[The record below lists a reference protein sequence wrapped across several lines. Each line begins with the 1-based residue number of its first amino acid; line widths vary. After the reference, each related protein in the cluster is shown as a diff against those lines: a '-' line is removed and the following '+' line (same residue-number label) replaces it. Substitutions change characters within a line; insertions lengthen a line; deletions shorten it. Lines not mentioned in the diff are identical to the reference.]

1 MRLGMLSI
9 NKRPAGAEKLVLADI
24 LSVLAMT
31 HSDSG
36 KRETLLYR
44 LVGSPSS
51 TVGSWGHEYVR
62 HLSLEIGQE
71 YANIQAVLAAGDQVG
86 KISVQDLLK
95 LTLDVVPF
103 FMSHNA
109 EADACDLLIELDN
122 LALLPDYVDANT
134 WRRVCLYITSCVMYV
149 APPED
154 VAILKT
160 AHKIYRAMEG
170 GQFTEG
176 ILLLVDG

>member
-1 MRLGMLSI
+1 M
-9 NKRPAGAEKLVLADI
+9 LADI

-36 KRETLLYR
+36 LRETLAYR
-44 LVGSPSS
+44 LRGSPST
-51 TVGSWGHEYVR
+51 TVGQWGHEYVR

-71 YANIQAVLAAGDQVG
+71 YENIQVLLASGEPDG
-86 KISVQDLLK
+86 PISAQALLA
-95 LTLDVVPF
+95 LALNLVPF

-109 EADACDLLIELDN
+109 EADACDLLLELES
-122 LALLPDYVDANT
+122 LALLPDYIDANT
-134 WRRVCLYITSCVMYV
+134 WRRVCLYITSCVSYV

-176 ILLLVDG
+176 M

>member
-1 MRLGMLSI
+1 
-9 NKRPAGAEKLVLADI
+9 
-24 LSVLAMT
+24 MT

-36 KRETLLYR
+36 KRETLSYR
-44 LVGSPSS
+44 LVGSPSA
-51 TVGSWGHEYVR
+51 TMGSWGHEYVR

-71 YANIQAVLAAGDQVG
+71 YANIQQLAADDQVG
-86 KISVQDLLK
+86 KISSEELLK
-95 LTLDVVPF
+95 LALDVVPF
-103 FMSHNA
+103 FMAHNA
-109 EADACDLLIELDN
+109 EADACDLLLELES
-122 LALLPDYVDANT
+122 LALLPDFVDKNT
-134 WRRVCLYITSCVMYV
+134 WRRVCIYITSCVMYV

-176 ILLLVDG
+176 IIKIF